1 MPLSPRKKSGE
12 PLKSSITAKHTPA
25 RGSLAVFTDP
35 VGMSSSKSAAA
46 TPAHK
51 GVRFHSQL
59 EHVKL
64 FLAEQ
69 KPLAVSRDGSLTDT
83 SGTESEFPSFI
94 YGRRDDFK
102 EQPLVMRRIDV
113 PAALPLAEDMR
124 DVAVENIEVV
134 GAAVEGV
141 VCAISHSKNGL
152 RCASRSTSGRQYRRS
167 LRGKESFP
175 NGIMDRFIFTV
186 KVADVL
192 SRAE

>member
-1 MPLSPRKKSGE
+1 MPLLPRKKSGQ
-12 PLKSSITAKHTPA
+12 PLKSSIKAKHTPA
-25 RGSLAVFTDP
+25 RGSLTVITDP
-35 VGMSSSKSAAA
+35 VGLRSSKSAAA

-94 YGRRDDFK
+94 YGRMDDFK
-102 EQPLVMRRIDV
+102 ERSLVMRRINV

-134 GAAVEGV
+134 EAAVEGV
-141 VCAISHSKNGL
+141 VRVRNLAFEKWIAVRFTLDKWQTISEV
-152 RCASRSTSGRQYRRS
+152 T
-167 LRGKESFP
+167 
-175 NGIMDRFIFTV
+175 
-186 KVADVL
+186 
-192 SRAE
+192 